1 MDAAGSAWMTP
12 DPSAIERAEAARTG
26 SAIPRVTQSAR
37 QQRAAARGS
46 RGAKIAVIST
56 DAAAIVAAMSVAV
69 WLRQVTV
76 GGPPQEIGP
85 VLLTGAVAVPIWLC
99 VFARYKLYTAAAVTS
114 VTAEVRRLLH
124 AVAAAVACTAI
135 LSLFLGTETS
145 RVWLLLTFATAMPM
159 LVIERGII
167 RHAFR
172 RARTRGQ
179 LQRRVVIIGTN
190 AEALGIVQMLS
201 SNAGLGYQVLG
212 LLECGDP
219 TPGISPVRVLGSW
232 RDAPEIVQSLGAT
245 GVIIATSAIDTPVAN
260 RLARELIEIGCHV
273 ELTSG
278 LVDISADRLLARPL
292 GRRAVMYI
300 EPVRRLGW
308 RAVAKRAFDI
318 IIATGLLVFASPILA
333 IAALLIKLDS
343 NGPVFF
349 SQVRVGKDGKL
360 FRVRKLR
367 TMVNDAEQQ
376 LELLRDRSD
385 IDGPLFKMRD
395 DPRVTRVGKVLRKAS
410 IDELPQLLNVLVGEM
425 SIVGPRPALPSEALE
440 WTDDL
445 RSRLRVKPGIT
456 GMWQVNGRSTASFD
470 DYVRHDLYYVDNWS
484 LLTDLA
490 ILAKTVPV
498 VLFRKGAY

>member
-12 DPSAIERAEAARTG
+12 DPNAVERAEAARPG

-56 DAAAIVAAMSVAV
+56 DAAAIVASMSVAA

-76 GGPPQEIGP
+76 GGPPEALGP
-85 VLLTGAVAVPIWLC
+85 ILLTGAVAVPIWLC

-145 RVWLLLTFATAMPM
+145 RVWLLLTFGTALPT
-159 LVIERGII
+159 LVIERSII

-201 SNAGLGYQVLG
+201 SNTGLGYQVLG

-308 RAVAKRAFDI
+308 RAVAKRTFDI
-318 IIATGLLVFASPILA
+318 IIATGLLVFASPVLA

>member
-1 MDAAGSAWMTP
+1 MTP
-12 DPSAIERAEAARTG
+12 DVEAVLREEIAART
-26 SAIPRVTQSAR
+26 AAVKPQIVQTAR
-37 QQRAAARGS
+37 RQRAAARGS
-46 RGAKIAVIST
+46 RGAKLAVIGT
-56 DAAAIVAAMSVAV
+56 DAAAIVCAMSVAA
-69 WLRQVTV
+69 WLRLTV
-76 GGPPQEIGP
+76 IAAPEAFAPI
-85 VLLTGAVAVPIWLC
+85 LLTGAVAVPMWLC

-114 VTAEVRRLLH
+114 VTAEIRRLLH

-145 RVWLLLTFATAMPM
+145 RVWLLLTFATALPI
-159 LVIERGII
+159 VIIERGIV
-167 RHAFR
+167 RRAFR

-201 SNAGLGYQVLG
+201 SNAGLGYKVLG
-212 LLECGDP
+212 LLECGDA

-318 IIATGLLVFASPILA
+318 IIAAGLLVVGAPIIGL
-333 IAALLIKLDS
+333 AALLIKLDS
-343 NGPVFF
+343 PGPVFF
-349 SQVRVGKDGKL
+349 SQVRIGKDGKL

-367 TMVNDAEQQ
+367 TMVDDAEQQ
-376 LELLRDRSD
+376 LEILRDQSEV
-385 IDGPLFKMRD
+385 DGPLFKMRD
-395 DPRVTRVGKVLRKAS
+395 DPRVTRVGGYLRKAS
-410 IDELPQLLNVLVGEM
+410 IDELPQLWNVLVGEM
-425 SIVGPRPALPSEALE
+425 SVVGPRPALPSEAVE
-440 WTDDL
+440 WTEDL

-456 GMWQVNGRSTASFD
+456 GMWQVNGRSTSSFD

-490 ILAKTVPV
+490 IVAKTIPV
-498 VLFRKGAY
+498 VLFRRGAY

>member
-1 MDAAGSAWMTP
+1 
-12 DPSAIERAEAARTG
+12 
-26 SAIPRVTQSAR
+26 
-37 QQRAAARGS
+37 
-46 RGAKIAVIST
+46 
-56 DAAAIVAAMSVAV
+56 
-69 WLRQVTV
+69 
-76 GGPPQEIGP
+76 
-85 VLLTGAVAVPIWLC
+85 
-99 VFARYKLYTAAAVTS
+99 
-114 VTAEVRRLLH
+114 
-124 AVAAAVACTAI
+124 
-135 LSLFLGTETS
+135 
-145 RVWLLLTFATAMPM
+145 
-159 LVIERGII
+159 
-167 RHAFR
+167 
-172 RARTRGQ
+172 
-179 LQRRVVIIGTN
+179 
-190 AEALGIVQMLS
+190 
-201 SNAGLGYQVLG
+201 
-212 LLECGDP
+212 
-219 TPGISPVRVLGSW
+219 VRVLGSW

-308 RAVAKRAFDI
+308 RAVAKRTFDI
-318 IIATGLLVFASPILA
+318 IIATGLLVFASPVLA